1 MSCAC
6 TYSEQEQ
13 LLLDTIA
20 GKSNPYAE
28 KHPRLYRLVAAF
40 EGKKPH
46 IDVERA
52 LLFTESMK
60 QTEGELLVLRWAKAL
75 KHIGENMTVYIDDDQ
90 LIAGRCGQQGA
101 RYGILYPELDGD
113 YQASALKELPGHEA
127 SPFDVN
133 AEDARAVEEI

>member
-60 QTEGELLVLRWAKAL
+60 QTEGELLVLRWAC
-75 KHIGENMTVYIDDDQ
+75 T
-90 LIAGRCGQQGA
+90 
-101 RYGILYPELDGD
+101 
-113 YQASALKELPGHEA
+113 QAHRREHDRLH
-127 SPFDVN
+127 
-133 AEDARAVEEI
+133 RR

>member
-40 EGKKPH
+40 EGKKPSP
-46 IDVERA
+46 A
-52 LLFTESMK
+52 LTPRSAYSL
-60 QTEGELLVLRWAKAL
+60 Q
-75 KHIGENMTVYIDDDQ
+75 YIA
-90 LIAGRCGQQGA
+90 AGACK
-101 RYGILYPELDGD
+101 P
-113 YQASALKELPGHEA
+113 
-127 SPFDVN
+127 
-133 AEDARAVEEI
+133 